1 MNIAAQAQTFI
12 SGLREVSNSKAF
24 ETFIVQ
30 KLPTLVIIFLVVIIA
45 AKLAELS
52 WRLVPV
58 PAQFISNGQ
67 QAFNNS
73 RSNANQRENRAN
85 LAQISNLNL
94 FGKAG
99 VTPTKKIER
108 KAPETRLN
116 LTLHGVFVEE
126 DPEQGAAIIGTSGN
140 KQKYYKVGTT
150 VMNGVKLQG
159 VFDDRVVLLRNG
171 QSEILRFPKVSN
183 RGGAGVSSA
192 RPRSSQNSNASQRVS
207 AASLSE
213 YKEVFQKE
221 PLKIFEH
228 VRFVPVRSRDGL
240 KGYRVLPQKNRKLYN
255 KLGIRPSDLVTS
267 VNGINLTNDKEAMKL
282 IQMIKE
288 ATSVQVE
295 IVRNG
300 QPQSL
305 SFNLN

>member
-12 SGLREVSNSKAF
+12 SGLREGGRSKGL
-24 ETFIVQ
+24 ETFLVQ
-30 KLPTLVIIFLVVIIA
+30 KLPTIVMVFLVVLIG

-58 PAQFISNGQ
+58 PAQSMNIAQ
-67 QAFNNS
+67 QTS
-73 RSNANQRENRAN
+73 GRTPSNANRQQSQVS
-85 LAQISNLNL
+85 LAQISRLNL

-99 VTPTKKIER
+99 VTQSKKIER

-126 DPEQGAAIIGTSGN
+126 NPEQGAAIIGTSGN
-140 KQKYYKVGTT
+140 KQKYYKVGAT

-183 RGGAGVSSA
+183 RGATDVSSA
-192 RPRSSQNSNASQRVS
+192 RPRSSRSTSINKGAT

-267 VNGINLTNDKEAMKL
+267 VNGVNLTNDKEAMKL
-282 IQMIKE
+282 IQTMKD
-288 ATSVQVE
+288 ATSVQVD